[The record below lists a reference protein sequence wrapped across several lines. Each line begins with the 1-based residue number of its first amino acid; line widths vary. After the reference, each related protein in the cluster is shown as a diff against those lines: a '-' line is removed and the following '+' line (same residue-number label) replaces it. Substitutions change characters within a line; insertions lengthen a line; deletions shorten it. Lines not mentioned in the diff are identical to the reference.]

1 MQLGSAGIETDRAGD
16 LFLATLTANTPS
28 PFLQFES
35 QSAGPTEALFELF
48 GDTGG
53 SLNSMA
59 CKGAACT
66 PITTGFLVTTTGG
79 VQGSTYATAT
89 NCANGAAPAV
99 CGSAASGAV
108 AVPTGTNPTLT
119 VNTSAVSA
127 ASRIFLTIDESLT
140 ISGVTCNTTLA
151 TLLQPVVTARVVNT
165 SFTIQVPA
173 TLAVNP
179 ACVSYHIMN

>member
-1 MQLGSAGIETDRAGD
+1 MVRQNLMRKGMSS
-16 LFLATLTANTPS
+16 LPLPQSNNNS
-28 PFLQFES
+28 PFIQFE
-35 QSAGPTEALFELF
+35 ALDIAATPAIFEIF

-53 SLNSMA
+53 ALNSKA